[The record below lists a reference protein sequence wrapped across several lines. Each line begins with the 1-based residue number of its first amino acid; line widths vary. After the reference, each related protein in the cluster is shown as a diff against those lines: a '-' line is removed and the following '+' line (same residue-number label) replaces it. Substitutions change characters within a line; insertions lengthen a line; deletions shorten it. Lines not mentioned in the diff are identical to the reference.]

1 MKVLLTLH
9 AAPLFLPKQE
19 VKPASLPHS
28 SLPHVCLR
36 RSIFKILSSLSV
48 FNSALQIFSGNQNH
62 DTPELR
68 LVAAVRTRFVR
79 IYPERATAE
88 GLGLRL
94 ELTGCDLDGEC
105 TSRAA
110 LRLAASSSRH
120 LSTAKQAV
128 SARAFPGL
136 VPACS
141 HKHSRAEERRTH
153 EEIRFIYSFM
163 YFFCQQEL
171 AKTFPHKV

>member
-1 MKVLLTLH
+1 MRVLLTLH
-9 AAPLFLPKQE
+9 AAPLFLLKRE

-28 SLPHVCLR
+28 SLPYVCLR
-36 RSIFKILSSLSV
+36 RSIFKTLSSLSV

-94 ELTGCDLDGEC
+94 ELTGCDLDGERSC
-105 TSRAA
+105 RAA
-110 LRLAASSSRH
+110 RRL
-120 LSTAKQAV
+120 V
-128 SARAFPGL
+128 SASLDSETSCFSKS
-136 VPACS
+136 VPWFSACVVPQKQPS
-141 HKHSRAEERRTH
+141 
-153 EEIRFIYSFM
+153 
-163 YFFCQQEL
+163 
-171 AKTFPHKV
+171 